1 MQPYGPQ
8 KLCPKLSL
16 YLGKRARFLP
26 RNLCL
31 IFLEKRAQSV
41 LENRAETVL
50 YDCNKWGRTSPRFQ
64 CTINAGRTFTLKLE
78 PAVNDLGFR
87 ATENHSQ
94 LSLGIRALALLQ
106 LSPAKMCFSHFSPS
120 SSLGNRA
127 TQEFSLE
134 WMPKRNL
141 MYFIYPIR
149 VILMTFHLQRTRL
162 DLSQE
167 IYGWDLIFRS
177 LKSPKWT
184 LHEIFLIEKSHHPK
198 Y

>member
-1 MQPYGPQ
+1 MHPYSIKCRPY
-8 KLCPKLSL
+8 LSSISVQQYTSSIFVPAFNAPVLLL
-16 YLGKRARFLP
+16 YFCASCESL
-26 RNLCL
+26 
-31 IFLEKRAQSV
+31 
-41 LENRAETVL
+41 
-50 YDCNKWGRTSPRFQ
+50 
-64 CTINAGRTFTLKLE
+64 
-78 PAVNDLGFR
+78 
-87 ATENHSQ
+87 SQ
-94 LSLGIRALALLQ
+94 LSWKSSPPLSLHQSPTNVFLTLLSKL
-106 LSPAKMCFSHFSPS
+106 LSWKSSP
-120 SSLGNRA
+120 L
-127 TQEFSLE
+127 QEISLE
-134 WMPKRNL
+134 CVPKWNP